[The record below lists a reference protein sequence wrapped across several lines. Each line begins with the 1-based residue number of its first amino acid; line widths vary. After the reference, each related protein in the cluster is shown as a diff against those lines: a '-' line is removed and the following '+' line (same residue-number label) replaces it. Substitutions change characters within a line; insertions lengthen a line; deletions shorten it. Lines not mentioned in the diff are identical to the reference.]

1 MMHIFHEVANCVPP
15 GLKGQNS
22 QPNIT
27 DEIGNIKMPNNQNR
41 PHSDLQMLFSHPL
54 PPISVRHKFLI

>member
-41 PHSDLQMLFSHPL
+41 PRSDL
-54 PPISVRHKFLI
+54 